1 MICPFRWLLHT
12 RETTYE
18 HHRMAKPN
26 KPSELDDASL
36 FRNTVGEVTP
46 LPEQDR
52 ILNLTPPRYAYL
64 PDNKEGAII
73 PDILSDTFLENPPDQ
88 YCGNGISRQSLR
100 RLARG
105 YWPVQDSLDL
115 HGLNSDAA
123 RLALQTFLH
132 QALEQHSRCVLVIH
146 GKGLNSKSGEAVL
159 KLRTRHW
166 LVQHPS
172 VLAYCDA
179 PAQLGGSGAAI
190 ILLRLNP

>member
-1 MICPFRWLLHT
+1 
-12 RETTYE
+12 
-18 HHRMAKPN
+18 MAKPST
-26 KPSELDDASL
+26 PSEEDDTSL

-46 LPEQDR
+46 LPEQGR
-52 ILNLTPPRYAYL
+52 IVNLAPPRYAYL
-64 PDNKEGAII
+64 PDNKESVII

-88 YCGNGISRQSLR
+88 YSGNGISRQSVR

-105 YWPVQDSLDL
+105 YWSVQGSLDL

-123 RLALQTFLH
+123 RLTLQTFLH

-166 LVQHPS
+166 LMQHPS

-179 PAQLGGSGAAI
+179 PPQLGGSGAAI
-190 ILLRLNP
+190 VLLRVNP

>member
-1 MICPFRWLLHT
+1 
-12 RETTYE
+12 
-18 HHRMAKPN
+18 MAKPN
-26 KPSELDDASL
+26 NPSELDDASL

-46 LPEQDR
+46 LPEQGR

-64 PDNKEGAII
+64 PSSEESVKI

-100 RLARG
+100 RLGRG

-123 RLALQTFLH
+123 RLTLQTFLH

-166 LVQHPS
+166 LIQHPS

-179 PAQLGGSGAAI
+179 PLQLGGSGAAI
-190 ILLRLNP
+190 ILLRINP

>member
-1 MICPFRWLLHT
+1 
-12 RETTYE
+12 
-18 HHRMAKPN
+18 MAKPD
-26 KPSELDDASL
+26 KPGELDDASL

-52 ILNLTPPRYAYL
+52 ILNLSPPRYAYL
-64 PDNKEGAII
+64 PVNKESAII
-73 PDILSDTFLENPPDQ
+73 HDILSDTFLENPPDQ
-88 YCGNGISRQSLR
+88 YSGNGISRQSVR

-123 RLALQTFLH
+123 RLTLQTFLH
-132 QALEQHSRCVLVIH
+132 QELEQHSRCVLVIH

-159 KLRTRHW
+159 KLRTRNW
-166 LVQHPS
+166 LIQHPS

-190 ILLRLNP
+190 ILLRVNP